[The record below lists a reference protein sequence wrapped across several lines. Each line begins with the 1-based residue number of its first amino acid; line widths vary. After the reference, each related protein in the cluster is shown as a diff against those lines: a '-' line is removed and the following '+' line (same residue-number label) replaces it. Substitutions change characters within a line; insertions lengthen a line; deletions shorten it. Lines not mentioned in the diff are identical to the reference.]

1 MTVFEYISVLMAIV
15 LGLAVSRAMIGVARF
30 INKDQRATK
39 DWIAAGW
46 CLNVAFLSIIWWLSG
61 WTLFSDLH
69 EIPLG
74 VILYWICTTALIAFC
89 CYVLVPEIGAQQ
101 VRALGVAVRPAF
113 FLCLSGHFAF
123 AGINFVFQDSTPT
136 WLLFLVVYLVLL
148 TGAGMFLRNDRS
160 HVILLLV
167 WIASVVTASV
177 TAIPAVGPSGS
188 F

>member
-1 MTVFEYISVLMAIV
+1 MAIV

-30 INKDQRATK
+30 INRDQRATK
-39 DWIAAGW
+39 DWIVAGW
-46 CLNVAFLSIIWWLSG
+46 CFNVAFLSVIWWLAG

-74 VILYWICTTALIAFC
+74 VILDWISTTALIAFC
-89 CYVLVPEIGAQQ
+89 CYVLVPETGAQQ
-101 VRALGVAVRPAF
+101 VRAPEVAVRPAF

-123 AGINFVFQDSTPT
+123 AFTNFIFRDGTPM
-136 WLLFLVVYLVLL
+136 WILFLVVYLVLL

-177 TAIPAVGPSGS
+177 TAIPAIGPSGS
-188 F
+188 L